1 MSWQAATKEHDWTE
15 IGMKHYQARFIALSI
30 ASALLIV
37 RPALAQGT
45 PAGQTQLSAGRDHGG
60 SLVRVVSAAP
70 IYVQPD
76 ATRQPLRVAKEG
88 SMLRVVQSGAQYADW
103 TCVEFADPQYGPC
116 VGYVQTKFLRVM
128 TPAFQQ
134 EPVDVSVPTKALAP
148 ADAIERGRTPQAA
161 FNKREPVVALALS
174 MVLPGLGQ
182 LYNGP
187 TEKKKGVAMIG
198 AQAGFIA
205 IMIAGAYHNTCS
217 TAEIYSF
224 DGCGVSPLPWI
235 GFAGAVGNQ
244 INSMYD
250 GYTKA
255 GALNRRHGLGLS
267 VKPEVVN
274 GRNGVS
280 AEARYQISW

>member
-1 MSWQAATKEHDWTE
+1 
-15 IGMKHYQARFIALSI
+15 MKRYQAGFIALSI

-45 PAGQTQLSAGRDHGG
+45 PGGQTQLSAGRDNGG

-88 SMLRVVQSGAQYADW
+88 SMLRVVQSDAQFADW
-103 TCVEFADPQYGPC
+103 TCVEFADPQYGRR

-134 EPVDVSVPTKALAP
+134 EPVDVSVPTTALA
-148 ADAIERGRTPQAA
+148 ASAIQRERTPQTA

-174 MVLPGLGQ
+174 AVLPGLGQ

-187 TEKKKGVAMIG
+187 TEKNKGVAMIG

-205 IMIAGAYHNTCS
+205 ISILGAYHNTCS
-217 TAEIYSF
+217 TAELYSSE
-224 DGCGVSPLPWI
+224 GCGVSPLPWI
-235 GFAGAVGNQ
+235 GFAGLVGKQ
-244 INSMYD
+244 
-250 GYTKA
+250 
-255 GALNRRHGLGLS
+255 H
-267 VKPEVVN
+267 
-274 GRNGVS
+274 
-280 AEARYQISW
+280 Q